1 MSKLIDAMK
10 AVNDL
15 NRTHGVTQRGGKKY
29 TEVFVRVEQFRMA
42 YGDDL
47 GINTEI
53 LVDDGK
59 RVVVKATVINGLKI
73 IGSGMAEEIRGSSNV
88 NKTSAL
94 ENCETSA
101 IGRALA
107 SLGLHGGSYAS
118 ANEIAAVSRKE
129 QAIKEP
135 APVRK
140 NPDISVHPLEPDE
153 PEEQSTKAND
163 MLTIY
168 AHTGT
173 ELGTYDYNDYAMK
186 LTEMFNVYV
195 KRHTNKEGQPVSP
208 RERMT
213 FLRELKE
220 KNQEGIDMLGE
231 NLMEQIDKAYLKSL
245 RVLGA
250 KEREENNA

>member
-1 MSKLIDAMK
+1 MSNLIDAMK

-42 YGDDL
+42 FGEHM
-47 GINTEI
+47 GIDTEI

-59 RVVVKATVINGLKI
+59 RVVVKAIVTHNGQT

-129 QAIKEP
+129 KAMEEQKAT
-135 APVRK
+135 
-140 NPDISVHPLEPDE
+140 PDISVQPLEPE
-153 PEEQSTKAND
+153 NVSHETEISQAAPWTVYYHN
-163 MLTIY
+163 
-168 AHTGT
+168 GT
-173 ELGTYDYNDYAMK
+173 EKQKCQTDEEYREAVINLARSYGAQ
-186 LTEMFNVYV
+186 
-195 KRHTNKEGQPVSP
+195 KRSKKQFE
-208 RERMT
+208 
-213 FLRELKE
+213 ELWE
-220 KNQEGIDMLGE
+220 ANFAHIDMLSDE
-231 NLMEQIDKAYLKSL
+231 SMKQVEKTFRLQSQ
-245 RVLGA
+245 
-250 KEREENNA
+250 